1 MAYNSDADK
10 PLLKRFNYGIKSIF
24 DFIPYTAEGDSSKQ
38 GLKEV
43 DKVKLSI
50 IKDLKDSRYKVVQA
64 IVEDDALFQE
74 LKEKL
79 RKERVVTNAAV
90 VVLLHCT
97 VLESMIPSVS
107 SKASS
112 PEINSSR
119 HSTNNKMFLPLSRAI
134 KVIQKFVIA
143 FVSEERKKRHVADSQ
158 NFARMKDAVDFM
170 TAQPRRR
177 SSSSY
182 SATFIKSP
190 CKEVNSY
197 PTCNNLLFVKTAA
210 YTNPYGSPCQDV
222 PAMNETKPSRWTEET
237 IRDLYEDT
245 ILRSRHKTSPQNTL
259 DELRE
264 IEDVH
269 SKSLADIYEYYSR
282 RDHERAVTV
291 SFKRKPLCSF
301 AA

>member
-1 MAYNSDADK
+1 MAYSTDAGK
-10 PLLKRFNYGIKSIF
+10 ALFKSFNHGIKSIF

-50 IKDLKDSRYKVVQA
+50 VKDLKDSRYKMVQA
-64 IVEDDALFQE
+64 IVEDEALFQE

-79 RKERVVTNAAV
+79 RKERVVTNEAV
-90 VVLLHCT
+90 VVLLHHS
-97 VLESMIPSVS
+97 VLESMIPNIS

-112 PEINSSR
+112 PGIASST
-119 HSTNNKMFLPLSRAI
+119 HSTSNKIFLPISKAI
-134 KVIQKFVIA
+134 SEIQKIMDA
-143 FVSEERKKRHVADSQ
+143 FVSRQRKRHVADSQ
-158 NFARMKDAVDFM
+158 NYARMKDAVDFM
-170 TAQPRRR
+170 NSQPRRR

-182 SATFIKSP
+182 SATFIRNP

-197 PTCNNLLFVKTAA
+197 PPCNNLLFVKSAA
-210 YTNPYGSPCQDV
+210 YTNSCGSPCRDV
-222 PAMNETKPSRWTEET
+222 SAAVETKPSRWTEET

-245 ILRSRHKTSPQNTL
+245 ILRSRHKKSPQNTL

-269 SKSLADIYEYYSR
+269 SKSFGEIYEYYSR
-282 RDHERAVTV
+282 RDHERAVNV
-291 SFKRKPLCSF
+291 SIKRKPLCSF